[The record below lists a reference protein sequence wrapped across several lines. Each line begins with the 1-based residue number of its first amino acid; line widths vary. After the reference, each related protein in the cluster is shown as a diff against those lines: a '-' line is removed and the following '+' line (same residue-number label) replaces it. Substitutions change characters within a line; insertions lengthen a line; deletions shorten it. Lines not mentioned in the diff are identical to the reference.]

1 MKGQDEN
8 VKQNIDE
15 DSDNDSDNDEES
27 APRLMSVSVGSRITS
42 GLGSS
47 VDKVPSPVLEQL
59 ESKFKSNKNV
69 PEINRATWEIVNIPT
84 ASSDFRRTRT
94 MIEIN
99 GGSIQ
104 KIAGI
109 LFDNNKTRSI
119 HAVYDNE
126 KATVK
131 CKTSSYMKFL
141 IRLVRTV
148 QAPDS
153 ILIEVRRTSGCA
165 LAFRDEYQA
174 IVKLV
179 QCEEGNSEEIKSFE
193 SLELKGM
200 PDIPVEEDIIQGSLE
215 NSILNLK
222 SEVYDA
228 RIITL
233 QDLSLTTASESKEI
247 TSTACKLIF
256 GKYTEILQYVV
267 TDIMKRVENR
277 SITDDDSDEFERSLN
292 LTILGN
298 LLSAESENETIT
310 SLIQNSSWT
319 EKLIETLIW
328 YVDMYSEY
336 PWNACLAAK
345 CLRLLASNSTQH
357 TYNGA
362 YSALESARCYG
373 NDKYNL
379 LEQEAREAQVV
390 IGGTK
395 L

>member
-1 MKGQDEN
+1 MKGEDEN
-8 VKQNIDE
+8 VEENVGE
-15 DSDNDSDNDEES
+15 ESDNDSDNDEED
-27 APRLMSVSVGSRITS
+27 APRLMSVAVSSRIPS
-42 GLGSS
+42 GSS
-47 VDKVPSPVLEQL
+47 VDKVYSPVSE
-59 ESKFKSNKNV
+59 KHGNKHKVDKNV
-69 PEINRATWEIVNIPT
+69 PEINRVTWEIVDIPT
-84 ASSDFRRTRT
+84 ASSDFRRTKT

-99 GGSIQ
+99 GGNIQ

-141 IRLVRTV
+141 IRLLKTAN
-148 QAPDS
+148 APDS
-153 ILIEVRRTSGCA
+153 ILVEVRRISGCA

-174 IVKLV
+174 IVKSI
-179 QCEEGNSEEIKSFE
+179 QCDDGTSDEIKSFA
-193 SLELKGM
+193 SVDFKGM

-222 SEVYDA
+222 SECYDA

-233 QDLSLTTASESKEI
+233 QDLSLTTGSESKEI
-247 TSTACKLIF
+247 TSTACKLIL

-267 TDIMKRVENR
+267 TDILKKLENR
-277 SITDDDSDEFERSLN
+277 SISDDDSDEFERSLN

-298 LLSAESENETIT
+298 LLSTESENEIIT
-310 SLIQNSSWT
+310 SLIQNSPWT
-319 EKLIETLIW
+319 EKLIDTLIW
-328 YVDMYSEY
+328 YVDEYSEY

-345 CLRLLASNSTQH
+345 CLRLLASNSTNH

-373 NDKYNL
+373 NEKYTL